1 MEISIH
7 KFGGAS
13 VKNAEAVKN
22 IATIL
27 DSFPEGEKAVIV
39 VSAMGKTTNKLEKVW
54 SEENEVKAGLELEKI
69 AATHISVANKLE
81 LNEKFIDSMWELFKL
96 PEMRLPEN
104 KRYDSTVALGELAS
118 TKILAEYLSSL
129 GWNCG
134 WWDARQTIKTNEKHR
149 SARVN
154 ENDMWSE
161 GKSLRDA
168 LESHQF
174 IVTQGFIGQT
184 PSGATTTLGREG
196 SDYSAALLARATDAL
211 KVTIWK
217 DVQGM
222 HNADPRI
229 FNDTVTIESLDY
241 SEALELSYYGASVI
255 HPRTVKP
262 LQNKNIPLYVKSFI
276 NPDGP
281 STCIGKFE
289 THTPQVPLYISRKEV
304 TLVSL
309 GPADH
314 SFVGEDHLETVFA
327 ALSAAGIHVRMMQN
341 SAVRFD
347 LVFDSDEKKQA
358 NFESELEGGFWI
370 ESRENLELLTIRHG
384 EKELI
389 DSLTA
394 DRKVLI
400 EQVNPTTTRRLVEA

>member
-27 DSFPEGEKAVIV
+27 GSFPEGEKVVIV

-81 LNEKFIDSMWELFKL
+81 LNESFIDSMWELFKL
-96 PEMRLPEN
+96 PELNLPED
-104 KRYDSTVALGELAS
+104 KRYDATVAMGELAS
-118 TKILAEYLSSL
+118 TKILAEYLKSL
-129 GWNCG
+129 GWSCG
-134 WWDARQTIKTNEKHR
+134 WWDARKTIKTNSKHR

-154 ENDMWSE
+154 EDEMWDNGE
-161 GKSLRDA
+161 GLRKSLD
-168 LESHQF
+168 SHQF
-174 IVTQGFIGQT
+174 VVTQGFIGQT

-196 SDYSAALLARATDAL
+196 SDYSAALLARATRAQQ
-211 KVTIWK
+211 VTIWK

-229 FNDTVTIESLDY
+229 FNDTVMIESLDY

-262 LQNKNIPLYVKSFI
+262 LQNKGIPLFVKSFI

-281 STCIGKFE
+281 CTCIGKFE
-289 THTPQVPLYISRKEV
+289 SHTPEVPLYISRKEI

-309 GPADH
+309 GPCDH
-314 SFVGEDHLETVFA
+314 SFVGEDHLENVFA
-327 ALSAAGIHVRMMQN
+327 ALSAADIHVRMMQN

-347 LVFDSDEKKQA
+347 LVFDSNEKKQVA
-358 NFESELEGGFWI
+358 FENQLGEDFWL
-370 ESRENLELLTIRHG
+370 ESREHLELLTIRHG
-384 EKELI
+384 DKALV

-400 EQVNPTTTRRLVEA
+400 EQVNPMTTRRLIES

>member
-22 IATIL
+22 IASIL
-27 DSFPEGEKAVIV
+27 QSIPSGEKAVIV

-54 SEENEVKAGLELEKI
+54 SEENPTKAGLELEKI

-81 LNEKFIDSMWELFKL
+81 LSESFIDQMWELFSM
-96 PEMRLPEN
+96 PEGEEVN
-104 KRYDSTVALGELAS
+104 DSRYDAIVAMGELAS
-118 TKILAEYLSSL
+118 TKILAEYLKTL
-129 GWNCG
+129 DWDCA
-134 WWDARQTIKTNEKHR
+134 WWDARETIKTNEKHR

-154 ENDMWSE
+154 EDDIWDNGE
-161 GKSLRDA
+161 SLR
-168 LESHQF
+168 ETMSYHQF

-196 SDYSAALLARATDAL
+196 SDYSAALLARATEA
-211 KVTIWK
+211 KQVIIWK

-222 HNADPRI
+222 HNADPSI

-276 NPDGP
+276 NPEGP
-281 STCIGKFE
+281 STCIGTYD
-289 THTPQVPLYISRKEV
+289 THTPEVPLYISRKKI
-304 TLVSL
+304 TCVSL
-309 GPADH
+309 GPSDH

-327 ALSAAGIHVRMMQN
+327 ALSLAGIHVRMMQN

-347 LVFDSDEKKQA
+347 IVFDSDEKKQEA
-358 NFESELEGGFWI
+358 FEVQLGEKFWV
-370 ESRENLELLTIRHG
+370 ESRKNLELLTVRHG
-384 EKELI
+384 DIELI
-389 DSLTA
+389 DSLTY

-400 EQVNPTTTRRLVEA
+400 TQENPSTTRRLIEG